1 MIYLETFFAVLV
13 RFSHQICFNTYKSCF
28 ITGFFKMKKSGGET
42 DV

>member
-1 MIYLETFFAVLV
+1 MKYLKKFFKQLV
-13 RFSHQICFNTYKSCF
+13 RFSPQICFNTYRSCF